1 MQDPTTLPLRRWS
14 REFVDPAVE
23 AQFRVDRMVA
33 QGRRLS
39 TLCVIVAVFFV
50 SFSLTDL
57 DAMGVRPAWVL
68 LLVCRLAVGTATVV
82 LAVRFRR
89 NPAWFASTTGSAV
102 LTTVEFLTLGVVVLA
117 SAYRPLEAST
127 HNLSAAFVAL
137 AIVLFVPGPYS
148 HKSVLIGAFYL
159 VFFVVATTIFVDPGM
174 KPVTLALNFVSAY
187 GFVLFCMAN
196 LHHAER
202 RSWLVLAE
210 ERHANDRLQAEIRR
224 AEELQVELARLA
236 SQDELTGLANRRSF
250 LERGRRLLDAMTHD
264 DGQQVSVILL
274 DADSFKSINDRFGH
288 AIGDE
293 AIQAIAGALRS
304 VLRHDEIVGRIGG
317 EEFAVVVRG
326 PDADHASTIASRLR
340 SAVESTPILAGE
352 HLIGVTV
359 SVGVVACT
367 VGTSL
372 ADALRQADEAMYD
385 AKRAGGNRVSLV

>member
-1 MQDPTTLPLRRWS
+1 
-14 REFVDPAVE
+14 
-23 AQFRVDRMVA
+23 MVG

-39 TLCVIVAVFFV
+39 TLCVIVAFLFV
-50 SFSLTDL
+50 SFSITDL
-57 DAMGVRPAWVL
+57 DAMGFRPAWML
-68 LLVCRLAVGTATVV
+68 LLGCRLAVGIATLS

-89 NPAWFASTTGSAV
+89 NPAWFASSLGSVV
-102 LTTVEFLTLGVVVLA
+102 LTSVEVLTLGVIVVA

-148 HKSVLIGAFYL
+148 HKSVLIGTFYL
-159 VFFVVATTIFVDPGM
+159 LFFVVGSTVFIDPGM
-174 KPVTLALNFVSAY
+174 RPVTLALNFASAY

-196 LHHAER
+196 LHRAER

-224 AEELQVELARLA
+224 GEELQIELARLA

-250 LERGRRLLDAMTHD
+250 LERGRRLLDSMEPG
-264 DGQQVSVILL
+264 DGHEVSVILL
-274 DADSFKSINDRFGH
+274 DADEFKSINDRFGH
-288 AIGDE
+288 AVGDE
-293 AIQAIAGALRS
+293 AIQAIASAMRG
-304 VLRHDEIVGRIGG
+304 VLREDEIIGRIGG

-326 PDADHASTIASRLR
+326 PDSGHAAAIASRLR

-359 SVGVVACT
+359 SIGVVACT
-367 VGTSL
+367 VGVSL
-372 ADALRQADEAMYD
+372 TEALRRADEAMYE
-385 AKRAGGNRVSLV
+385 AKRSGGNRVALV